1 MATDVQV
8 LSSVA
13 AVDARGAPGGFPAEA
28 KPAGKPV
35 QPPLPSSG
43 PPESGGESGNAVGLV
58 FEVKPQSHEV
68 VVKVVDRDTHKVIRT
83 IPPEEF
89 QRMRTTMDNMVGLFV
104 DHTG

>member
-8 LSSVA
+8 LSSVV

-28 KPAGKPV
+28 KPAGGKPV
-35 QPPLPSSG
+35 QPSLPTSAQ
-43 PPESGGESGNAVGLV
+43 PESADAQSAYGLE
-58 FEVKPQSHEV
+58 FEVKPKSHQV
-68 VVKVVDRDTHKVIRT
+68 VVKVVDRDTHKVIRE